1 MKRAIIQ
8 NPNEILRKISKK
20 VNPEE
25 FNTPELEKILKDMQD
40 TLIHEDDGVA
50 LAAPQIGI
58 NKRIFV
64 IASKVFNQ
72 NNDSQEKIKDMIC
85 INPELVKISKDKKLM
100 HEGCLSVRPLYGDI
114 RRASR
119 ATLIAQ
125 NEDGEYF
132 EIKGSGLL
140 AEIFQHEIDHLDG
153 ILFIDNAI
161 NIKDGIPRKLDSQ
174 KSQKK

>member
-25 FNTPELEKILKDMQD
+25 FNTPELEKILKDMKD

-119 ATLIAQ
+119 ATLMAQ